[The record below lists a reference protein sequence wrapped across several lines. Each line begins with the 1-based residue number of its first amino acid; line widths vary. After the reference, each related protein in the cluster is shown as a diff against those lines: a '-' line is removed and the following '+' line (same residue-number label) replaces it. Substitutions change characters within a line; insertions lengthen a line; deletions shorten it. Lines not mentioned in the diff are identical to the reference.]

1 VRQADGG
8 RYTAAD
14 HYPRRSPVALRSGF
28 EPPGPRSFTG
38 FLPLGLARSPRGH
51 RGWNEDLAMADFL
64 VVAAIVV
71 FVAAM
76 LGLIWALAR
85 I

>member
-1 VRQADGG
+1 MV
-8 RYTAAD
+8 
-14 HYPRRSPVALRSGF
+14 V
-28 EPPGPRSFTG
+28 
-38 FLPLGLARSPRGH
+38 
-51 RGWNEDLAMADFL
+51 DLAVTIRARMLGGMADFL

-76 LGLIWALAR
+76 LGLIWCLER